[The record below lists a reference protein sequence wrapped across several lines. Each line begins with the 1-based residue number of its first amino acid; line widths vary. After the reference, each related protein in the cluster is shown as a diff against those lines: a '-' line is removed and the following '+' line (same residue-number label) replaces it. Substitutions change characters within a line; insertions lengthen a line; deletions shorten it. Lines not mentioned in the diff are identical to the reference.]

1 MSTSFFA
8 RSIARS
14 PTLFSVFLASLLALG
29 GASIWPSGAGASEEV
44 HEVEISIKD
53 HKFEPSALKLP
64 VGKPI
69 KISVKNLDASPEE
82 FESHDLGFEKVIAG
96 NSNAIIRVKP
106 LKPGT
111 YIFFGEYHQDTAF
124 GHVVAE

>member
-1 MSTSFFA
+1 MSIFRSAHIAVRFSSALSALFVSLFA
-8 RSIARS
+8 VGAASI
-14 PTLFSVFLASLLALG
+14 F
-29 GASIWPSGAGASEEV
+29 GASARAEDT

-53 HKFEPSALKLP
+53 HKFEPSKLTLP

-69 KISVKNLDASPEE
+69 KILVKNLDPSPEE

-96 NSNAIIRVKP
+96 NSSATIRVKP

-111 YIFFGEYHQDTAF
+111 YMFVGEYHEDTAL
-124 GHVVAE
+124 GHIVAE

>member
-1 MSTSFFA
+1 MRISLPA
-8 RSIARS
+8 RNSARLPS
-14 PTLFSVFLASLLALG
+14 LFSIFLISLLAVG
-29 GASIWPSGAGASEEV
+29 GASICASGVRASEEV
-44 HEVEISIKD
+44 HEIEISIKD

-96 NSNAIIRVKP
+96 NSAAIIRVKP

-111 YIFFGEYHQDTAF
+111 YIFFGEYHQDTAL
-124 GHVVAE
+124 GHIVVE

>member
-1 MSTSFFA
+1 MSISRSA
-8 RSIARS
+8 RAARVPS
-14 PTLFSVFLASLLALG
+14 LSLLLLGSLVVFG
-29 GASIWPSGAGASEEV
+29 GALMSPSMVRAEDT

-53 HKFEPSALKLP
+53 HKFDPPSLKLP

-69 KISVKNLDASPEE
+69 KISVKNLDATPEE
-82 FESHDLGFEKVIAG
+82 FESHDLGFEKIIAG
-96 NSNAIIRVKP
+96 NSSAVIRVKP

-111 YIFFGEYHQDTAF
+111 YIFFGEFHQDTAL

>member
-1 MSTSFFA
+1 V
-8 RSIARS
+8 
-14 PTLFSVFLASLLALG
+14 LFVSVLALG
-29 GASIWPSGAGASEEV
+29 GLFVSAANVRAEDT

-53 HKFEPSALKLP
+53 HKFDPPSLKLP

-69 KISVKNLDASPEE
+69 KISVKNLDATPEE

-96 NSNAIIRVKP
+96 NSSAVIRVKP

-111 YIFFGEYHQDTAF
+111 YMFFGEFHQDTAL

>member
-1 MSTSFFA
+1 MSTSLSTRSVARFSSSFSLFA
-8 RSIARS
+8 AV
-14 PTLFSVFLASLLALG
+14 LVAFG
-29 GASIWPSGAGASEEV
+29 GAWICARDVQASDEE

-53 HKFEPSALKLP
+53 HKFEPEALKLP
-64 VGKPI
+64 TGKPI

-96 NSNAIIRVKP
+96 NSAAIIRLKP

-111 YIFFGEYHQDTAF
+111 YIFFGEYHEDTAL
-124 GHVVAE
+124 GHIVAE